1 MEQGLEVNIYG
12 DDMDKLV
19 DISNDFKK
27 MMNDIDGCSGA
38 KNGLEDAG
46 KQLHLTLDKN
56 KAANAGLTVAGI
68 YQQLAARINTD
79 KTSITLN
86 VDDTDVD
93 VKLVNKTNEL
103 TYENLMKAE
112 ITATTKDSNGNDKK
126 KTYKL
131 SEFAEKDE
139 GKTAQTLSRENQ
151 SQMITVSADVDESEN
166 ATLLSRQLQK
176 KIDKYNMPCLL
187 YTSDAA
193 DDR

>member
-1 MEQGLEVNIYG
+1 MEQGLEVIYTD

-27 MMNDIDGCSGA
+27 MMNDIDGCNGA

-131 SEFAEKDE
+131 SEFAKKDE
-139 GKTAQTLSRENQ
+139 GKTAQTLSREN
-151 SQMITVSADVDESEN
+151 SHRDYGFC
-166 ATLLSRQLQK
+166 R
-176 KIDKYNMPCLL
+176 C
-187 YTSDAA
+187 
-193 DDR
+193 R